1 MTKTVRTRRQRA
13 ARGSGDQ
20 LRAEILVSTRDLLAR
35 TGSAESV
42 SIRAVAEVVGVSPP
56 SIYRHFADKDELIGA
71 VVAELFEQL
80 DDVIVKAG
88 AGAADAAARLEQ
100 QGLAYVQFARAH
112 PEEYRLATM
121 EPACAGGAVDVVL
134 GSSAFNHFVASVQ
147 ECIDEGVFA
156 DGDPIQIALEMWAV
170 AHGIASLQI
179 AKPYLPWGDLD
190 ESASRV
196 LETACVGRANR

>member
-1 MTKTVRTRRQRA
+1 MSKTVPVRRRRA

-56 SIYRHFADKDELIGA
+56 SIYRHFADKDALIAA

-80 DDVIVKAG
+80 DQVLVT
-88 AGAADAAARLEQ
+88 AGAAATDAAARLEK

-121 EPACAGGAVDVVL
+121 QPACAGGAVDKVL
-134 GSSAFNHFVASVQ
+134 GSSAFTHFVSSVQ
-147 ECIDEGVFA
+147 DCIDDGVFA
-156 DGDPIQIALEMWAV
+156 DGDPVQIALEMWAV

-196 LETACVGRANR
+196 LETACIGRASR